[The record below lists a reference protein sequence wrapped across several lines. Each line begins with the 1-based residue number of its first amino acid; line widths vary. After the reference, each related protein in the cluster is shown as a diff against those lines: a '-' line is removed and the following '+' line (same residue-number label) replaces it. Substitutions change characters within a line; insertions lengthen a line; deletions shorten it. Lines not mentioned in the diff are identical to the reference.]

1 VRVDAEGAVSDGLLI
16 GSLLNCRHGSSF
28 PREELPNASARRCG
42 VGASGSRWGPD
53 SGRSIGGAP
62 FAADCRFCVSVAR
75 GHGGSGGCC
84 AGDFSSALEA
94 CRSMGT
100 QGQAIDVVTSCGAQ
114 SMYRSASFAAWERRR
129 SDGVAGLASRSGHA
143 AESRQRD
150 DAVQRALLQL
160 AERQRSA
167 IVLVY
172 YQGLSNREA
181 AQVLGVEV
189 DALESLLARGRRT
202 LRKLLM
208 GVEGETAKREIVS

>member
-1 VRVDAEGAVSDGLLI
+1 MDPHSHEKNYPTQAPEDVELVRRVAAGDRIAGEVLVERHLRMIVGFAFRLLGDMAEAEDVAQETFLRLWKHAD
-16 GSLLNCRHGSSF
+16 RWE
-28 PREELPNASARRCG
+28 PRAKLSTWLHHVARNLCIDRLRLRRGREGEVMELPDLRPG
-42 VGASGSRWGPD
+42 
-53 SGRSIGGAP
+53 
-62 FAADCRFCVSVAR
+62 
-75 GHGGSGGCC
+75 
-84 AGDFSSALEA
+84 
-94 CRSMGT
+94 
-100 QGQAIDVVTSCGAQ
+100 VVT
-114 SMYRSASFAAWERRR
+114 
-129 SDGVAGLASRSGHA
+129 LL
-143 AESRQRD
+143 ESRQRD
-150 DAVQRALLQL
+150 DAVQRALSQL